1 MIYPTLIS
9 KIKTSLEAVDS
20 VKEVFNY
27 PRSKLSKYP
36 SIVFFPNGL
45 DNEYNNT
52 GENLKTYKFS
62 IFLVIGAIQTTI
74 DTVYNTIMPK
84 ALDEVLAQLDKDW
97 NTGTIDG
104 HRAWSQVETGSW
116 SLSTEQ
122 NSIELT
128 AELTLN
134 IKVLTNN

>member
-20 VKEVFNY
+20 VKEVFSY
-27 PRSKLSKYP
+27 PKSKLSKYP

-74 DTVYNTIMPK
+74 DTVYNTILPK